1 MAELDASA
9 LSIDECKEQLERMGI
24 RTEGCITK
32 QDCVARL
39 LEVKAALDAKDRA
52 EAKARGQADH
62 APCAGVLEQ
71 GAVGV
76 RGGRLVDGEGV
87 NEGALRC
94 PRCATRL
101 VSKKA
106 TLVERAG
113 AEASEGEPGQPA
125 AGLPLAVPLPDGTW
139 QEARYRWWWR
149 LADHNDFD
157 NVAMSHFHATPHG
170 RQRYPL
176 CPECTFGPLGLQTEG
191 NAEVLLA
198 CELLTQQDFAL
209 VSDAQDFRAPPG
221 IDTSTLKHM
230 MSAGMGSVTFPVTFA
245 EQRLGLQ
252 IQDVEDEPGAVEV
265 AAFTEQDGVRGPA
278 ELCGKIHVGDRPVRV
293 NGDSCLGLDYAA
305 VLDLII
311 GAPRPV
317 TIVFERGAGAAR
329 TQGGARVPH
338 QDWARPP
345 PDATHGP

>member
-1 MAELDASA
+1 MAESDASE
-9 LSIDECKEQLERMGI
+9 LGVEEYKEQLERMGI
-24 RTEGCITK
+24 RTDGCMTK
-32 QDCVARL
+32 QDCVVRL

-52 EAKARGQADH
+52 EAEERGEEEKEKREGEMGKLGQLGH
-62 APCAGVLEQ
+62 S

-76 RGGRLVDGEGV
+76 RGGRRVDGAGV

-106 TLVERAG
+106 TLVDRAG
-113 AEASEGEPGQPA
+113 AEVSEGEPGQPA

-139 QEARYRWWWR
+139 QEARYHWWWR

-209 VSDAQDFRAPPG
+209 ASDAQDFSVPPG
-221 IDTSTLKHM
+221 IDASTLKHM

-265 AAFTEQDGVRGPA
+265 VAFTEQDGVRGPA
-278 ELCGKIHVGDRPVRV
+278 ELCGKIQVGDRPVRV
-293 NGDSCLGLDYAA
+293 TPNATHD
-305 VLDLII
+305 
-311 GAPRPV
+311 
-317 TIVFERGAGAAR
+317 
-329 TQGGARVPH
+329 
-338 QDWARPP
+338 PP
-345 PDATHGP
+345 PGAKTRP